1 MTCKAVLFDLDG
13 TLLDTLEDLADS
25 ANHALVEMQMPLH
38 PVDAYRYFVGDGM
51 MTLIER
57 IVPDDRRDP
66 QTIMAT
72 AEAFRRHY
80 TKNWHVKSRPYAG
93 IGEML
98 TALVDAG
105 LQLAILSNKPQ
116 DFTELCVERLL
127 GDFSFAPVL
136 GQREGIPKKPD
147 PAGAL
152 EIADIL
158 NIAPEKFLYLGDTSI
173 DMQTAGR
180 AGMCAVGVL
189 WGFRTEKELR
199 ESGADHLIQAPSD
212 LLTLL
217 DQAGG

>member
-1 MTCKAVLFDLDG
+1 MIYKAALFDLDG
-13 TLLDTLEDLADS
+13 TLLDSLEDLADS
-25 ANHALVEMQMPLH
+25 ANHALTEMGMPVH

-57 IVPDDRRDP
+57 IVPDDRRNKKIILD
-66 QTIMAT
+66 T

-80 TKNWHVKSRPYAG
+80 TNNWHVKTRPYAG

-98 TALVDAG
+98 RGLVDAG

-127 GDFSFAPVL
+127 GDFSFDPVL

-152 EIADIL
+152 EIAERL
-158 NIAPEKFLYLGDTSI
+158 NIAPDQFLYLGDTSI
-173 DMQTAGR
+173 DMLTAGR

-189 WGFRTEKELR
+189 WGFRTEQELLD
-199 ESGADHLIQAPSD
+199 SGADHLIQAPAD
-212 LLTLL
+212 LLELL
-217 DQAGG
+217 K

>member
-1 MTCKAVLFDLDG
+1 MIYKAVLFDLDG

-25 ANHALVEMQMPLH
+25 ANHALAEMGMPVH

-57 IVPDDRRDP
+57 IVPDDRRNKKIILD
-66 QTIMAT
+66 T

-80 TKNWHVKSRPYAG
+80 SNNWHVKTRLYAG

-98 TALVDAG
+98 RGLFDAG

-127 GDFSFAPVL
+127 RDFSFAPVL

-152 EIADIL
+152 EVAERL
-158 NIAPEKFLYLGDTSI
+158 NIAPERFLYLGDTSI
-173 DMQTAGR
+173 DMHTACR

-189 WGFRTEKELR
+189 WGFRTEQELR
-199 ESGADHLIQAPSD
+199 DSGADYLIRTPTD
-212 LLTLL
+212 VLELLK
-217 DQAGG
+217 

>member
-1 MTCKAVLFDLDG
+1 MTYKAVLFDLDG

-25 ANHALVEMQMPLH
+25 ANHALAEMQMPEH
-38 PVDAYRYFVGDGM
+38 SVDAYRYFVGDGM

-57 IVPDDRRDP
+57 IVPEDRRNKKIILD
-66 QTIMAT
+66 TV
-72 AEAFRRHY
+72 EAFRRHY
-80 TKNWHVKSRPYAG
+80 TRNWYVKTRPYAG

-98 TALVDAG
+98 TALVEAG

-152 EIADIL
+152 EIAESL
-158 NIAPEKFLYLGDTSI
+158 NIAPGRFLYLGDTSI
-173 DMQTAGR
+173 DMHTAGR

-189 WGFRTEKELR
+189 WGFRTESELR
-199 ESGADHLIQAPSD
+199 DAGAEHLIQAPAD
-212 LLTLL
+212 LLDLL
-217 DQAGG
+217 E

>member
-1 MTCKAVLFDLDG
+1 MRYKAVLFDLDG

-25 ANHALVEMQMPLH
+25 ANHALAEMRMPEH

-57 IVPDDRRDP
+57 IVPDDRRNEK
-66 QTIMAT
+66 IILET
-72 AEAFRRHY
+72 ADAFRRHY
-80 TKNWHVKSRPYAG
+80 SGNWHVKTRAYPG
-93 IGEML
+93 IREML

-127 GDFSFAPVL
+127 GDFPFAPVL

-152 EIADIL
+152 EIAEIL
-158 NIAPEKFLYLGDTSI
+158 NTAPEQFLYLGDTSI
-173 DMQTAGR
+173 DMYTAGR

-189 WGFRTEKELR
+189 WGFRTERELR
-199 ESGADHLIQAPSD
+199 ESGADHLLRAPSD

-217 DQAGG
+217 NQ